1 MGSVWTFTRQDFQGD
16 TNRVIHPALRRN
28 RVLRVKWRVSS
39 ALITWP
45 RLIPAHSAEGPHG
58 PFLDSIALPGLLG
71 PEPAF
76 VEPQW
81 SKHRPYVH
89 NTGHLQP
96 DVNYCG
102 HTLPYI
108 SDTAAS
114 VCIILD
120 MNAAILHR
128 LAGEIKSMRMQRGL
142 SQLQLA
148 EAAGVNR
155 KTIIEL
161 EKGSTGIA
169 LGTVVAVLES
179 MGGELAV
186 KPVSKPTTSEVQA
199 LLGLG
204 HARASFDRLDV
215 KGRVGAKQSPIGSLH
230 FSTFAN
236 DVTKVTMPRKSDAET
251 LMLTRL
257 DPDPTQ
263 LFSTTGG
270 FKNGLFVQQ
279 SKNDAETFGLTSLVP
294 TGTKI
299 ISRTDS
305 TQNGLFAQP
314 FNVDART
321 LDITSLA
328 PAGKKDTKTPGD
340 K

>member
-1 MGSVWTFTRQDFQGD
+1 M
-16 TNRVIHPALRRN
+16 
-28 RVLRVKWRVSS
+28 RVKWRVSS

-89 NTGHLQP
+89 NTGHRQP
-96 DVNYCG
+96 YVNYCG

-142 SQLQLA
+142 SQQQLA

-204 HARASFDRLDV
+204 HARASLERFD
-215 KGRVGAKQSPIGSLH
+215 GRGRGGAKQSTVGTLH
-230 FSTFAN
+230 YSPLPSDF
-236 DVTKVTMPRKSDAET
+236 TKLAMPSKSDALT
-251 LMLTRL
+251 LGLTSF
-257 DPDPTQ
+257 DPNSTQ

-270 FKNGLFVQQ
+270 GQNGLFVQPR
-279 SKNDAETFGLTSLVP
+279 KIGAETLGLTSLDP
-294 TGTKI
+294 NGMRLFSTPGTA
-299 ISRTDS
+299 
-305 TQNGLFAQP
+305 QNGLFAQASKI
-314 FNVDART
+314 DART
-321 LDITSLA
+321 LGLTSLA